1 MSDKVNFSLLFVLAL
16 VVLYLGFSG
25 PANVLGASFG
35 MGDFVSSFSS
45 SGGSSRGNVSLLASA
60 ASVIEGAPSTQTG
73 RFLISFDTLRNVYP
87 AAVSS
92 QKGSLRVYDVT
103 VNTHTRPDTLY
114 VSTNQGLYYS
124 DSTGLT
130 WRVFASA
137 NGELGAGSVVLR
149 VIPAGGP
156 NAYIVSVFQNE
167 TGYVY
172 YTPDA
177 FVTFK
182 QLMSFNG
189 EGAYDLS
196 LYGNVLYAGM
206 SNGQLIQY
214 RMDTGT
220 LRVSETFSS
229 PIVRLYNTGDGFFY
243 VFLKSGT
250 LLQAAS
256 PAGEFQK
263 ISLKSGWF
271 SSGSMRSVSFASS
284 GDIYALGKDGV
295 YRSQNYGVTFEL
307 LNKIPLLEKQVDAV
321 GVLGNTVYVMSAGRM
336 YVSADGGDSWK
347 LQDDIPTNFVVS
359 QFYFLGGGRVILSE

>member
-1 MSDKVNFSLLFVLAL
+1 MSDKVSFSLLFVLAL
-16 VVLYLGFSG
+16 IVLYIGFNGTSN
-25 PANVLGASFG
+25 ALGASFG
-35 MGDFVSSFSS
+35 MGDLAASF

-60 ASVIEGAPSTQTG
+60 ASVIGGAPSTQTG
-73 RFLISFDTLRNVYP
+73 RFLVSFDTLRNVYP
-87 AAVSS
+87 ATVSS

-103 VNTHTRPDTLY
+103 VNTHTSPDTLY

-124 DSTGLT
+124 NDTGLT
-130 WRVFASA
+130 WHVLTST
-137 NGELGAGSVVLR
+137 NGELTAGSVVLR
-149 VIPAGGP
+149 VIPVGV
-156 NAYIVSVFQNE
+156 NAYILSVFQNE

-172 YTPDA
+172 YTSDA
-177 FVTFK
+177 FGTFK
-182 QLMSFNG
+182 TLMSFNG

-196 LYGNVLYAGM
+196 LYGKVLYVGM

-229 PIVRLYNTGDGFFY
+229 PIVRLYNNGDGFFY
-243 VFLKSGT
+243 VFLKSGA
-250 LLQAAS
+250 LLQATG
-256 PAGEFQK
+256 PTGEFKK

-284 GDIYALGKDGV
+284 GDIYTLGSDGV

-307 LNKIPLLEKQVDAV
+307 LDKIPLLEKQVDAV

-336 YVSADGGDSWK
+336 YVSTDGGDSWK
-347 LQDDIPTNFVVS
+347 LQDNIPADFVVS